1 MKAIVILGAAV
12 GPTGPSPSLLRRARH
27 GAKLF
32 HAGKGDLIVACG
44 GVGRYPPTEA
54 EAILDILTDE
64 GVPAEAIRCDTQSTT
79 TYENIIN
86 ARAILR
92 AENRD
97 TVIIVTDSLHAP
109 RALLTA
115 RALRLRASAD
125 TPAIKD
131 MPIKTRLRR
140 FRHEALAFPVYLI
153 RLPYWLWRN
162 RQP

>member
-1 MKAIVILGAAV
+1 MTAIVILGASV
-12 GPTGPSPSLLRRARH
+12 EPHGPSPSLMRRARH

-32 HAGKGDLIVACG
+32 HAERGDLIVACG
-44 GVGRYPPTEA
+44 GLGRYAPTEA
-54 EAILDILTDE
+54 EAILSILSDE
-64 GVPAEAIRCDTQSTT
+64 GVPTGAVRCDTQSTT

-92 AENRD
+92 AENRN

-115 RALRLRASAD
+115 RALGLRASAD

-153 RLPYWLWRN
+153 RLPFWLWRD